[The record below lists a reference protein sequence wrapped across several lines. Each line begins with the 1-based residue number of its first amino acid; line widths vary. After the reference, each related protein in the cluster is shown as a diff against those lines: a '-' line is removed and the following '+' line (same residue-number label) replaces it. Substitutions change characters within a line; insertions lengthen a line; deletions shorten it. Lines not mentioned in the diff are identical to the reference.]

1 VRLAV
6 LGVVLLLATG
16 CMSRGTSGEDGG
28 SESTSLEISVTPG
41 GEAPTKIWTL
51 RCPEGGTLPDAAEAC
66 SKLESL
72 DDPFAPVP
80 KDVACTQIYGG
91 PQEADVRGLFSLVL
105 QDVHLFRGRPVE
117 AHFDRGNGCEIARWD
132 KVQFLFPGA

>member
-1 VRLAV
+1 MRIAL
-6 LGVVLLLATG
+6 LGFVLLLATG
-16 CMSRGTSGEDGG
+16 CMSRSTSGGDDG

-41 GEAPTKIWTL
+41 GEAPTKVWTL

-91 PQEADVRGLFSLVL
+91 PQEADVRGV
-105 QDVHLFRGRPVE
+105 FRGRPVE

>member
-6 LGVVLLLATG
+6 LGFVLLLATG
-16 CMSRGTSGEDGG
+16 CMSRSTSGGDDG

-41 GEAPTKIWTL
+41 GEAPTKVWTL

-91 PQEADVRGLFSLVL
+91 PQEADVRGV
-105 QDVHLFRGRPVE
+105 FRGRPVE

>member
-1 VRLAV
+1 VRFAV
-6 LGVVLLLATG
+6 LGFVLLLATG
-16 CMSRGTSGEDGG
+16 CMSRNTSGEDGG

-66 SKLESL
+66 NKLESL

-80 KDVACTQIYGG
+80 KHVACTQIYGG
-91 PQEADVRGLFSLVL
+91 PQEADVRGV
-105 QDVHLFRGRPVE
+105 FRGRPVE

>member
-6 LGVVLLLATG
+6 LGFVLLVATG
-16 CMSRGTSGEDGG
+16 CMSRSTSEGGE
-28 SESTSLEISVTPG
+28 SEPTSLEISVTPG
-41 GEAPTKIWTL
+41 GEAPTKVWTL
-51 RCPEGGTLPDAAEAC
+51 HCPEGGTLPDAGGAC

-91 PQEADVRGLFSLVL
+91 PQEADVRGLV
-105 QDVHLFRGRPVE
+105 RGRPVQ

-132 KVQFLFPGA
+132 KVQFLFPGT

>member
-6 LGVVLLLATG
+6 LGFVLLLATG
-16 CMSRGTSGEDGG
+16 CMSHSTSEGDDG

-41 GEAPTKIWTL
+41 GEAPTKVWTL

-91 PQEADVRGLFSLVL
+91 PQEADVRGV
-105 QDVHLFRGRPVE
+105 FRGRPVE

-132 KVQFLFPGA
+132 KLQFLFPGT

>member
-6 LGVVLLLATG
+6 LGFVLLLATG
-16 CMSRGTSGEDGG
+16 CMSRSTSDGDGG
-28 SESTSLEISVTPG
+28 SESTSLEISVMPG
-41 GEAPTKIWTL
+41 GEAPTKVWTL

-66 SKLESL
+66 RKLESL
-72 DDPFAPVP
+72 DDPYAPVP
-80 KDVACTQIYGG
+80 KDVACTQVYGG
-91 PQEADVRGLFSLVL
+91 PQEADVRG
-105 QDVHLFRGRPVE
+105 LFRGRPVE

>member
-6 LGVVLLLATG
+6 LGIVALLATG
-16 CMSRGTSGEDGG
+16 CMSRSSSEGEGDDSGT
-28 SESTSLEISVTPG
+28 TSLEISVTPG

-51 RCPEGGTLPDAAEAC
+51 RCPDGGTLPGAAEAC

-80 KDVACTQIYGG
+80 ADVACTEIYGG
-91 PQEADVRGLFSLVL
+91 PQEADVRGTFK
-105 QDVHLFRGRPVE
+105 GRQVE
-117 AHFDRGNGCEIARWD
+117 AQFNRTNGCEIERWD
-132 KVQFLFPGA
+132 RVQFLFPGA

>member
-6 LGVVLLLATG
+6 LGFVLLLATG
-16 CMSRGTSGEDGG
+16 CMSRSTSEGDDG

-41 GEAPTKIWTL
+41 GEAPTKVWTL

-91 PQEADVRGLFSLVL
+91 PQEADVRGV
-105 QDVHLFRGRPVE
+105 FRGRPVE

-132 KVQFLFPGA
+132 KLQFLFPGT

>member
-6 LGVVLLLATG
+6 LGFVLLLATG
-16 CMSRGTSGEDGG
+16 CMSSSTSGGDDG

-41 GEAPTKIWTL
+41 GEAPTKVWTL

-66 SKLESL
+66 NKLESL

-91 PQEADVRGLFSLVL
+91 PQEADVRGV
-105 QDVHLFRGRPVE
+105 FRGRPVE

>member
-6 LGVVLLLATG
+6 LGFVLLLATG
-16 CMSRGTSGEDGG
+16 CMSRSTSDGDG
-28 SESTSLEISVTPG
+28 RSESTSLEISVTPG
-41 GEAPTKIWTL
+41 GEAPTKVWTL

-66 SKLESL
+66 RKLESL
-72 DDPFAPVP
+72 DDPYAPVP
-80 KDVACTQIYGG
+80 KDVACTQVYGG
-91 PQEADVRGLFSLVL
+91 PQEADVRG
-105 QDVHLFRGRPVE
+105 LFRGRPVE